1 MASEEH
7 PLTDSLNNAENDS
20 ESEIQETLARQ
31 TETSETLST
40 ISPSAQLKENVEA
53 NTTVPN
59 GMISTSPFQGESSS
73 PFQEESS
80 HHIERL
86 SESSADCPKEAS
98 NVLEET
104 LANVSLKDNDAPKEA
119 QINLPME
126 DCEDSFVVQDQVSQM
141 GLDNKVPILSEEY
154 TLNEDVFQT
163 PKAIENVSVIN
174 NNIDCSDK
182 ILTSSTSV
190 ADNEQLLDLVIDVTS
205 EKPILEPEKNSDLEE
220 ITPENISA
228 PSSEEEQLNSGIDDL
243 ERFLLCTDTKIPSDS
258 VQNNTNIMPSDDLL
272 LNVTSYEN
280 LKKGI
285 SAEKTEDLTQQKY
298 CLSNSQDLSSFSSS
312 GKQCKSIDIFT
323 QTSGSKITQT
333 LQQSPIKSVSCT
345 DTLLNFCKNINVS
358 EPEISPNTRND
369 LISKSSLHS
378 ESNGS
383 FLFGRKEQCI
393 TTALTCEKLSP
404 TISLITDEFASLN
417 KESNRSFSQV
427 DESLNTVSFM
437 ISDDHP
443 SCSVKDPLSM
453 LSSKGEECCVL
464 PTTANTPALPS
475 KDVNTESVF
484 KGEEF
489 VDMFLSED
497 EESSIK
503 PPIEFQDSE
512 PINIMHNNDSNLQ
525 FFNTNELDQITSD
538 ELKGTSEEIKIPSN
552 VPVLE
557 DNSVC
562 VIKKENPAETSND
575 SQRLQAGPAILPSIC
590 EKHQEEEESKFEE
603 IYDEIEF
610 NLQNS
615 PMLRR
620 SRQSPNEKGRR
631 DCRFIFGSDS
641 PCGNHNSETDVNQ
654 KSFVALRDSLDISKL
669 ASCLGDSEIT
679 KSVAIEDRAKVTL
692 SDDGSSASFEK
703 MSTSPVSYQVKSSP
717 PHYQSSK
724 VMSRKKKTSIKTE
737 KEKEKDNN
745 RRVSFPEDESRL
757 ITSYLEPVNP
767 WYHMSE
773 VSTDAIAEA
782 YRSSCSRHRTRALPA
797 VLQQI
802 AALPID
808 VGGRIEC
815 LNVRN
820 HKLEAVQCES
830 LEEIF
835 RRVQFYTLDFEN
847 CELDDDSAI
856 PLFDMMEFY
865 DSAIHLN
872 ISHNSKIGNRGWQAC
887 ARMLKRTPSLRILE
901 AKNTNLSEQNMPII
915 CKALRLGTHLHTL
928 HLENCNLTGRPL
940 VSLAG
945 ALRLNDT
952 VTDLYLA
959 DNRLGVTDCIQL
971 GNLVR
976 SNKVLKLL
984 DLRNNNIQDSGC
996 AHICKD
1002 IAEQQNSQ
1010 RNKDNRENA
1019 LSSTQVGLTALVLWN
1034 NHITVQGVQY
1044 ISLML
1049 HSNYTLETLNLGRN
1063 NLTSEGLL
1071 LLKTS
1076 LLRNKSLRRIG
1087 LQATRIGNEGA
1098 VALAECIADNQIMS
1112 RIDLRE
1118 NSIQVA
1124 GLLALSRSLKI
1135 NTSVIQLDLDA
1146 NPRAEPSTDLS
1157 DQHLTLYQEIKNL
1170 CQRNLTND
1178 HLRREIEE
1186 RAEETKVENPLLLSP
1201 EKRKISLTCE
1211 TTKCTEDKDQ
1221 ESSSVAI
1228 TVSESKR
1235 YRSPDPSPSVSPCPS
1250 PSLSPS
1256 PSPVPSPLK
1265 NRFKVCKVMED
1276 ANGGSYVT
1284 GGAVLST
1291 SAPAFLMHNPMS
1303 GSLPSL
1309 VSTGKPN
1316 RFSSGGRFTV
1326 TKVTESNASF
1336 KSSLPCNRAMSS
1348 PSLILLPGKHDT
1360 DITAP
1365 TIVVSSPNKAVRGF
1379 NVKEGDKS
1387 VGRDFQRNASLD
1399 LPISVT
1405 SSSSP
1410 SSDSSSPQDDVFL
1423 EDEGG
1428 ETAITPNVSN
1438 KDQRNTSNLLQS
1450 KELPGNGIT
1459 FTQPCVSLPEIQKA
1473 PLASIEGGSVD
1484 SDSEDSD
1491 LMTQSSDSTRSDEVR
1506 ISVEESTPPLP
1517 AWGGGKTEASIS
1529 IATTTT
1535 TTSTTTTTT
1544 ITTTTF
1550 SVASEVPIINQP
1562 HSSK

>member
-7 PLTDSLNNAENDS
+7 RLTDSLNNAENDS

-31 TETSETLST
+31 TEDSETLST

-59 GMISTSPFQGESSS
+59 GMISTSPFQGDT
-73 PFQEESS
+73 S
-80 HHIERL
+80 HDIKRL

-119 QINLPME
+119 QIELPME
-126 DCEDSFVVQDQVSQM
+126 DCEDSFVVQDQISQM
-141 GLDNKVPILSEEY
+141 RLDDKVPILSEEY
-154 TLNEDVFQT
+154 SSNENVFQT
-163 PKAIENVSVIN
+163 SKAIENVSVIN
-174 NNIDCSDK
+174 NIDCSDK
-182 ILTSSTSV
+182 IFTSSTSV
-190 ADNEQLLDLVIDVTS
+190 ANKEQLLDLVIDVTS
-205 EKPILEPEKNSDLEE
+205 EKPILEPENNSDLEE
-220 ITPENISA
+220 ITPEDISA
-228 PSSEEEQLNSGIDDL
+228 PTSEEEQLKSGIDDL
-243 ERFLLCTDTKIPSDS
+243 ERFLSCTDTKIPSDS
-258 VQNNTNIMPSDDLL
+258 VQSNTKIMPSDDLL

-280 LKKGI
+280 FKKGA
-285 SAEKTEDLTQQKY
+285 SPEKTEGLTQQKY
-298 CLSNSQDLSSFSSS
+298 CLSSSQDPASFSLS

-323 QTSGSKITQT
+323 QSSGSKITQT
-333 LQQSPIKSVSCT
+333 LQQSPIKSASCT
-345 DTLLNFCKNINVS
+345 DTLLNFCKNMNVS

-369 LISKSSLHS
+369 LKSKSSLHS

-393 TTALTCEKLSP
+393 TTALTCEKHSP
-404 TISLITDEFASLN
+404 TISLITDEFASLS
-417 KESNRSFSQV
+417 KESNTSFSQV
-427 DESLNTVSFM
+427 DEALNTMSFM
-437 ISDDHP
+437 TDLISDDHP
-443 SCSVKDPLSM
+443 SCSVRDPLSM
-453 LSSKGEECCVL
+453 LNSKGEDCCVL
-464 PTTANTPALPS
+464 PTATNTPVLPS

-489 VDMFLSED
+489 VEMFLSED

-525 FFNTNELDQITSD
+525 LNTNELDQIISD

-552 VPVLE
+552 VTVLE

-562 VIKKENPAETSND
+562 VVKKENVVQTSEFLDENFND
-575 SQRLQAGPAILPSIC
+575 SQRLQTGTATLPSIC

-603 IYDEIEF
+603 IYDEMEF

-620 SRQSPNEKGRR
+620 SRQSTNEKGRR

-669 ASCLGDSEIT
+669 ASCLGDAEMT
-679 KSVAIEDRAKVTL
+679 KSVEIEDRAKVTL

-737 KEKEKDNN
+737 KEKDNN

-767 WYHMSE
+767 WYHMSQ

-782 YRSSCSRHRTRALPA
+782 YRSSCSRHKTRALPA

-901 AKNTNLSEQNMPII
+901 AKNSNLSEQNMPII
-915 CKALRLGTHLHTL
+915 CKALR
-928 HLENCNLTGRPL
+928 
-940 VSLAG
+940 
-945 ALRLNDT
+945 
-952 VTDLYLA
+952 
-959 DNRLGVTDCIQL
+959 IQA
-971 GNLVR
+971 
-976 SNKVLKLL
+976 
-984 DLRNNNIQDSGC
+984 C

-1010 RNKDNRENA
+1010 RNKDNRENS

-1098 VALAECIADNQIMS
+1098 VALAECIADNQILS

-1186 RAEETKVENPLLLSP
+1186 KAEETKVENPLLLSP

-1211 TTKCTEDKDQ
+1211 TTKCSEDKDQ

-1235 YRSPDPSPSVSPCPS
+1235 YRSPDP
-1250 PSLSPS
+1250 
-1256 PSPVPSPLK
+1256 
-1265 NRFKVCKVMED
+1265 R
-1276 ANGGSYVT
+1276 
-1284 GGAVLST
+1284 
-1291 SAPAFLMHNPMS
+1291 
-1303 GSLPSL
+1303 
-1309 VSTGKPN
+1309 
-1316 RFSSGGRFTV
+1316 
-1326 TKVTESNASF
+1326 
-1336 KSSLPCNRAMSS
+1336 
-1348 PSLILLPGKHDT
+1348 KHDT

-1379 NVKEGDKS
+1379 NIKEGDKS

-1428 ETAITPNVSN
+1428 ETAITPN
-1438 KDQRNTSNLLQS
+1438 
-1450 KELPGNGIT
+1450 
-1459 FTQPCVSLPEIQKA
+1459 KA

-1535 TTSTTTTTT
+1535 TNTTTTTYYYCYYYYY
-1544 ITTTTF
+1544 F
-1550 SVASEVPIINQP
+1550 FCC
-1562 HSSK
+1562 